1 MLHDV
6 AMLTRPPMTISG
18 TPPSLADI
26 EALAARFDAAAIPST
41 EWKHETHLVMGAW
54 HVARYGAEAALER
67 LRAGIRRLNAAHGT
81 VDSDTRGYHETI
93 TRAYVR
99 VIAAFLRVRAPDEA
113 LDASVAAL
121 LGRPA
126 GGARSADASL
136 FPAASFLH
144 RRAPRLGGA
153 GPRAAALTSYDHGHL
168 PVGLQLTVP

>member
-1 MLHDV
+1 MV
-6 AMLTRPPMTISG
+6 MLTRPPMTISG

-26 EALAARFDAAAIPST
+26 EALAARFAVAAIPST
-41 EWKHETHLVMGAW
+41 DWKHETHLVVGAW

-99 VIAAFLRVRAPDEA
+99 VIAAFLRVRAPGEA

-121 LGRPA
+121 L
-126 GGARSADASL
+126 
-136 FPAASFLH
+136 
-144 RRAPRLGGA
+144 A
-153 GPRAAALTSYDHGHL
+153 GPLAARDLLTRHYSRSLLFSTAARRGWVEPDLAPL
-168 PVGLQLTVP
+168 P

>member
-1 MLHDV
+1 
-6 AMLTRPPMTISG
+6 MTTSG
-18 TPPSLADI
+18 ARPSLADLD
-26 EALAARFDAAAIPST
+26 ALAARFEAAAIPST

-99 VIAAFLRVRAPDEA
+99 VIAAFLRVRAPEEA
-113 LDASVAAL
+113 LDASVAAFS
-121 LGRPA
+121 RVRWPRA
-126 GGARSADASL
+126 ICSRATIHASCSSPSP
-136 FPAASFLH
+136 PAAAGWNRIS
-144 RRAPRLGGA
+144 RRCPDPRSEADYGV
-153 GPRAAALTSYDHGHL
+153 HWHL